1 MKKKMKKNNTMNI
14 IGKATINPL
23 LFYTG
28 KISGYLTWIFL
39 VLSFINIETVEVNDF
54 YFNRAFSVV
63 LIIAGLTFTVISLI
77 NLGNSTRLGLPNE
90 TTHFKTKGLYKFSR
104 NPMYVGFN
112 LITLSSIIHFLSPW
126 TIILGIYSIFVYHLI
141 ILGEERFLE
150 SRFGTN
156 YISYKEKVRRY
167 L

>member
-1 MKKKMKKNNTMNI
+1 MNI
-14 IGKATINPL
+14 IGKTTINPL

-39 VLSFINIETVEVNDF
+39 VLSFINIETIVVNDF

-63 LIIAGLTFTVISLI
+63 LIIAGLTFTFISLI
-77 NLGNSTRLGLPNE
+77 NLGNSTRLGLPSE

-150 SRFGTN
+150 NRFGTN

>member
-1 MKKKMKKNNTMNI
+1 
-14 IGKATINPL
+14 

-39 VLSFINIETVEVNDF
+39 ILSFINIETIVVNDF
-54 YFNRAFSVV
+54 YYNRAFSVV

-77 NLGNSTRLGLPNE
+77 NLGNSTRLGLPSE

-141 ILGEERFLE
+141 ILGEEKFLE
-150 SRFGTN
+150 KRFGTN
-156 YISYKEKVRRY
+156 YINYKEKVRRY

>member
-1 MKKKMKKNNTMNI
+1 MNI
-14 IGKATINPL
+14 IGKTTINPL

-39 VLSFINIETVEVNDF
+39 VLSFINIETIVVNDF

-63 LIIAGLTFTVISLI
+63 LIIAGLTFTFISLI
-77 NLGNSTRLGLPNE
+77 NLGNSTRLGLPSE

>member
-1 MKKKMKKNNTMNI
+1 MNI
-14 IGKATINPL
+14 IGKTTINPL

-39 VLSFINIETVEVNDF
+39 VLSFINIETIVVNNF

-77 NLGNSTRLGLPNE
+77 NLGNSTRLGLPSE

>member
-1 MKKKMKKNNTMNI
+1 MNNAMNI

-39 VLSFINIETVEVNDF
+39 VLSFINIETIVVNDF

-77 NLGNSTRLGLPNE
+77 NLGNSTRLGLPSE

-112 LITLSSIIHFLSPW
+112 IITISSVIHFLSPW
-126 TIILGIYSIFVYHLI
+126 TFILGIYSIFVYHLI

-150 SRFGTN
+150 SRFGTI
-156 YISYKEKVRRY
+156 YINYKEKVRRY

>member
-1 MKKKMKKNNTMNI
+1 M
-14 IGKATINPL
+14 
-23 LFYTG
+23 FYTG

-39 VLSFINIETVEVNDF
+39 ILSFINIETIVVNDF
-54 YFNRAFSVV
+54 YYNRAFSVV

-77 NLGNSTRLGLPNE
+77 NLGNSTRLGLPSE

-141 ILGEERFLE
+141 ILGEEKFLE
-150 SRFGTN
+150 KRFGTN
-156 YISYKEKVRRY
+156 YINYKEKVRRY

>member
-1 MKKKMKKNNTMNI
+1 MNI
-14 IGKATINPL
+14 IGKKTINPL

-39 VLSFINIETVEVNDF
+39 VLSFINIETIVVNDF

-63 LIIAGLTFTVISLI
+63 LIIAGLTFTFISLI
-77 NLGNSTRLGLPNE
+77 NLGNSTRLGLPSE

>member
-1 MKKKMKKNNTMNI
+1 MKKNNTMNI

>member
-1 MKKKMKKNNTMNI
+1 MNI
-14 IGKATINPL
+14 IGKTTINPL

-28 KISGYLTWIFL
+28 KISGYLTWIILF
-39 VLSFINIETVEVNDF
+39 LSFINIETIAVNDF
-54 YFNRAFSVV
+54 FFNGAFSVV
-63 LIIAGLTFTVISLI
+63 LIFAGLTITVVSLI
-77 NLGNSTRLGLPNE
+77 NLGNSTRLGLPDE

-112 LITLSSIIHFLSPW
+112 LITLASIIHFLSPW
-126 TIILGIYSIFVYHLI
+126 TFILGIYSIFVYHLI

-156 YISYKEKVRRY
+156 YINYKEKVRRY